1 MRMGPESQ
9 VVHQAHYTDLKK
21 CEEGRQFWNLF
32 TLFSEVLQLLFLT
45 KTPPPF
51 CYSKLLHTKLRKS
64 ALMVDF
70 IIF

>member
-1 MRMGPESQ
+1 MRIGPELQ

-45 KTPPPF
+45 KTPPPQHQ
-51 CYSKLLHTKLRKS
+51 SKHSATVDYYIPNLESLL
-64 ALMVDF
+64 
-70 IIF
+70 

>member
-45 KTPPPF
+45 KTPPI
-51 CYSKLLHTKLRKS
+51 LLQ
-64 ALMVDF
+64 
-70 IIF
+70 

>member
-45 KTPPPF
+45 KTPPHSATVNYYIPNLE
-51 CYSKLLHTKLRKS
+51 SLL
-64 ALMVDF
+64 
-70 IIF
+70 